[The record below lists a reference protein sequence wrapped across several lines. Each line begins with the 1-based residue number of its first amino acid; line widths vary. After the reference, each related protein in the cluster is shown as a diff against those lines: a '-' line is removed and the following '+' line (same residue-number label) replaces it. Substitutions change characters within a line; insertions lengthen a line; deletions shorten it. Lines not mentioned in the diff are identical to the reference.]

1 VVWPGSASDEEE
13 VAVSRIRSGLI
24 AAGVGALSITV
35 AACGAGNPGKSSG
48 GGGSKSSSS
57 IVVGTTDKVVSID
70 PAGAYD
76 NGSNAVQTQV
86 YSYLMNFPE
95 GKTKPQP
102 DAAKKCE
109 FTKPKQYTCT
119 MKSGLKFANGDP
131 LTAKS
136 AAFSFKRVRKI
147 KDPNGPAS
155 LLANMKSV
163 KADGNK
169 VVFTL
174 KSANDQTFPQ
184 ILATST
190 GPIVDEKVYPSD
202 KTLPDK
208 KVVSSK
214 ATSGPYM
221 ITKYQKN
228 KLAEFKKNPNYK
240 GLYGKPKTDNVTMK
254 YFTHENNL
262 KLNIQHKNID
272 VAFRSLT
279 PTDVAS
285 LKKTKGITVHKG
297 AGGESRYMVFNLKTM
312 PGKNKKQ
319 KLAIR
324 KAMASSLDRAAISKQ
339 VYKGTTVG
347 EYSLVPASQRGA
359 TKPFKKLY
367 GTKPNKAKA
376 AKYLSDAGVKKPVKL
391 TIWYNPDHYGSSSSE
406 EYNAVKRQLED
417 TGLFKVKLQSAEWN
431 TYNEERVKDSYPIYQ
446 LGWFP
451 DFPDPDNYLSPF
463 LGPDNFVKSHY
474 KDKKMTKML
483 QSETTDSNEQS
494 RMKTIGKIQKREA
507 EQIPYLPLLTASQ
520 VAVSKDD
527 IKGVGKTL
535 DASFKFRF
543 TSLHR

>member
-1 VVWPGSASDEEE
+1 MNH
-13 VAVSRIRSGLI
+13 IRSGLI
-24 AAGVGALSITV
+24 AAGFGALSIVV
-35 AACGAGNPGKSSG
+35 AACGAGNPGNSSSDSG
-48 GGGSKSSSS
+48 KESKSM
-57 IVVGTTDKVVSID
+57 IVGTTDKVVSID

-76 NGSNAVQTQV
+76 NGSSAVQTQV
-86 YSYLMNFPE
+86 YSYLMTFPE
-95 GKTKPQP
+95 GKTTPQP
-102 DAAKKCE
+102 DAAKKCK
-109 FTKPKQYTCT
+109 FTKPTEYTCT

-136 AAFSFKRVRKI
+136 AAFSYKRIRKI
-147 KDPNGPAS
+147 NDPNGPAS
-155 LLANMKSV
+155 LLENMKSV
-163 KADGNK
+163 KADGNKK

-184 ILATST
+184 VLATSA
-190 GPIVDEKVYPSD
+190 GPIVDEKVYPVD
-202 KTLPDK
+202 KTLSDK
-208 KVVSSK
+208 KVVSQK

-221 ITKYQKN
+221 IGKYEKN
-228 KLAEFKKNPNYK
+228 KLAEFKKNPNYH
-240 GLYGKPKTDNVTMK
+240 GLLGQPKTGNVTMK
-254 YFTHENNL
+254 YYTDANNL
-262 KLNIQHKNID
+262 KLDIQHKNID

-285 LKKTKGITVHKG
+285 LKKAKGVTVHTG

-312 PGKNKKQ
+312 PGKGKKQ

-324 KAMASSLDRAAISKQ
+324 KAMASSFDRAAISKQ

-347 EYSLVPASQRGA
+347 EYSPIPDGQRGA

-376 AKYLSDAGVKKPVKL
+376 AKYLHDAGVSTPVKL
-391 TIWYNPDHYGSSSSE
+391 TIWYNPDHYGSSSAE
-406 EYNAVKRQLED
+406 EYNAVKRQLEA
-417 TGLFKVKLQSAEWN
+417 TKLFKVKLQSAEWN

-463 LGPDNFVKSHY
+463 YGPNNFVKSHY
-474 KDKKMTKML
+474 KDATMTKML
-483 QSETTDSNEQS
+483 KSETTDRNHKH
-494 RMKTIGKIQKREA
+494 RMATIGKIQQRAA
-507 EQIPYLPLLTASQ
+507 EQIPYLPLLTTSQ

-527 IKGVGKTL
+527 VKGVEGTL

>member
-1 VVWPGSASDEEE
+1 MI
-13 VAVSRIRSGLI
+13 RIRSGLI
-24 AAGVGALSITV
+24 AAGVGVLAISL
-35 AACGAGNPGKSSG
+35 AACGAGKPGKSSSDSG
-48 GGGSKSSSS
+48 DKSGNSM
-57 IVVGTTDKVVSID
+57 IVGTTDKVYSID

-76 NGSNAVQTQV
+76 NGSTAVQTQV

-102 DAAKKCE
+102 DAAKKCK
-109 FTKPKQYTCT
+109 FTKPTEYTCT
-119 MKSGLKFANGDP
+119 MKSGLKFANGDR

-136 AAFSFKRVRKI
+136 AAFSYKRIKKI
-147 KDPNGPAS
+147 DDPNGPAT
-155 LLANMKSV
+155 LLENMKSV
-163 KADGNK
+163 KAKGDSK

-184 ILATST
+184 ILATSA
-190 GPIVDEKVYPSD
+190 GPIVDEKVYPAD

-208 KVVSSK
+208 KAVSSK
-214 ATSGPYM
+214 GMSGPYT
-221 ITKYQKN
+221 ITKYRKN
-228 KLAEFKKNPNYK
+228 KLAEFKKNSDYD
-240 GLYGKPKTDNVTMK
+240 GLFDRAKTDTVRMK
-254 YFTHENNL
+254 YYTEANNL
-262 KLNIQHKNID
+262 KLDIQHKNID

-279 PTDVAS
+279 PTDVSS
-285 LKKTKGITVHKG
+285 LKKKKGLSVHTG
-297 AGGESRYMVFNLKTM
+297 AGGESRYMVFNLKAM

-324 KAMASSLDRAAISKQ
+324 KAMASSLDRKAISKE

-347 EYSLVPASQRGA
+347 EYSPIPDGQRGA

-367 GTKPNKAKA
+367 PTKPDKAKA
-376 AKYLSDAGVKKPVKL
+376 AKYLDNAGISKPVKL
-391 TIWYNPDHYGSSSSE
+391 NIWYNPDHYGTSSDE
-406 EYNAVKRQLED
+406 EYNAVKRQLEK

-431 TYNEERVKDSYPIYQ
+431 TYNKERVKDSYPIYQ

-463 LGPDNFVKSHY
+463 YAPGNFVKSHY
-474 KDKKMTKML
+474 KDKKMTKL
-483 QSETTDSNEQS
+483 LNSERTDRNSKH
-494 RMKTIGKIQKREA
+494 RMATIKKIQQRAA

-527 IKGVGKTL
+527 VKGVDATL

>member
-1 VVWPGSASDEEE
+1 M
-13 VAVSRIRSGLI
+13 SRIRTGLI

-35 AACGAGNPGKSSG
+35 AACGAGNPGKSSDKSG
-48 GGGSKSSSS
+48 GKSKSSSM
-57 IVVGTTDKVVSID
+57 IVGTTDKVVSID

-76 NGSNAVQTQV
+76 NGSTAVQTQV

-109 FTKPKQYTCT
+109 FTKPTEYTCT
-119 MKSGLKFANGDP
+119 MKSGLKFVNGDP

-136 AAFSFKRVRKI
+136 AAFSYKRIKKI
-147 KDPNGPAS
+147 NDPNGPAT
-155 LLANMKSV
+155 LLDNMKSV
-163 KADGNK
+163 KAKGDKK

-184 ILATST
+184 ILATSA
-190 GPIVDEKVYPSD
+190 GPIVDEKVYPAD
-202 KTLPDK
+202 KTLSDK
-208 KVVSSK
+208 KVVAKK
-214 ATSGPYM
+214 ATSGPYT
-221 ITKYQKN
+221 IGKYEKN
-228 KLAEFKKNPNYK
+228 KLAEFKKNTDYQ
-240 GLYGKPKTDNVTMK
+240 GLFDNAKTDTVSMK
-254 YFTHENNL
+254 YYTHADNL

-279 PTDVAS
+279 PTDVNS
-285 LKKTKGITVHKG
+285 LKKTDGITVHQG

-312 PGKNKKQ
+312 PGKGKKQ

-324 KAMASSLDRAAISKQ
+324 KAMASSFDRSAISKE

-347 EYSLVPASQRGA
+347 EYSPVPDGQRGA

-367 GTKPNKAKA
+367 GTKPDKAKA
-376 AKYLSDAGVKKPVKL
+376 AKYLSDAGVSKPVKL

-451 DFPDPDNYLSPF
+451 DFPDPDNYLAPF
-463 LGPDNFVKSHY
+463 YGPNNFVKAHY
-474 KDKKMTKML
+474 KDAKMEKML
-483 QSETTDSNEQS
+483 KSEQTDKNSDH
-494 RMKTIGKIQKREA
+494 RMKTIGKIQKQAA
-507 EQIPYLPLLTASQ
+507 EQVPYLPLLTASQ

-527 IKGVGKTL
+527 VKGVEKTL
-535 DASFKFRF
+535 DPSFKFRF
-543 TSLHR
+543 SSLHR